1 MKKIAA
7 LLLTAV
13 MMLTFSSCASTELE
27 LKNRIIVEAIGIDYC
42 DIGVRVTVQFL
53 NADQSSNPNNGGTPD
68 DIVKNMTIDS
78 QNISSAIQSISKTLG
93 KLPMMSQNRVI
104 IFGNEAAKA
113 GVGKA
118 LDYFVRNSDNRATV
132 YAAVAEDTAGQILRA
147 EMGQRVIPAKELSN
161 VLSSS
166 KYNSVTAERAFYQF
180 VNGVTGKTS
189 SAFLPI
195 IAIEQNKK
203 DDDGGE
209 DGRNDSARPVVRGAA
224 LFNGGKMENVLPQDN
239 VPALLMLCNDFNNG
253 SLTAVLDDG
262 TRVGV
267 LLTKSKTK
275 IKTSVK
281 NGCPSFDIS
290 VDCVADC
297 TETSKIMNEAFT
309 PEVAENIKTALE
321 KAVRRNID
329 DTVKK
334 CFTEFNKDPFGFDKR
349 VKRADAEYYR
359 AESDNWKSVLQK
371 AGYSVTVNVK
381 LRRAGD
387 ENMVP
392 GS

>member
-180 VNGVTGKTS
+180 VNGVTDKTS

-195 IAIEQNKK
+195 IAIEQNEK

-209 DGRNDSARPVVRGAA
+209 DGRKDSARPVVRGAA
-224 LFNGGKMENVLPQDN
+224 LFNGDKMENVLPQDI
-239 VPALLMLCNDFNNG
+239 NNG

-262 TRVGV
+262 TRVGI

-321 KAVRRNID
+321 KAVRKNID

-334 CFTEFNKDPFGFDKR
+334 CFAEFNKDPFGFDKR

-371 AGYSVTVNVK
+371 AVYSVTVNVK

>member
-7 LLLTAV
+7 LFLTV
-13 MMLTFSSCASTELE
+13 VVIFTFSSCASTDLE

-53 NADQSSNPNNGGTPD
+53 NTDQSSNPNNGGPPD

-78 QNISSAIQSISKTLG
+78 QNISSAIQSISKSLG

-113 GVGKA
+113 GVGET

-132 YAAVAEDTAGQILRA
+132 YVAVAEDTAQQVLCA
-147 EMGQRVIPAKELSN
+147 EMGQWVIPAKELSN

-180 VNGVTGKTS
+180 VNGVTDKTA

-195 IAIEQNKK
+195 IAMEQK
-203 DDDGGE
+203 DKNDGEGE
-209 DGRNDSARPVVRGAA
+209 DSQKNDAEPVVRGAA
-224 LFNGGKMENVLPQDN
+224 LFNGDKMENVLPQDN
-239 VPALLMLCNDFNNG
+239 IPALLMLCKDFGKG

-267 LLTKSKTK
+267 VLTKSKTK
-275 IKTSVK
+275 IKTSVV
-281 NGCPSFDIS
+281 NGRPNFDIFVS
-290 VDCVADC
+290 CVADC
-297 TETSKIMNEAFT
+297 TETSKIMNETFT
-309 PEVAENIKTALE
+309 PEVAENIKTASE
-321 KAVRRNID
+321 KAVRKNID
-329 DTVKK
+329 ETIKK

-349 VKRADAEYYR
+349 VKRADAEYYK
-359 AESDNWKSVLQK
+359 AESGDWQSALQK
-371 AGYSVTVNVK
+371 AQYSITVTVK

-392 GS
+392 HS

>member
-1 MKKIAA
+1 M
-7 LLLTAV
+7 LFSSSLTLLTFVATIQ
-13 MMLTFSSCASTELE
+13 LRNKRRKPEDQISLIPSSDSEDDLETRKKQPQTPIGSDVNIDTIWDEVSEDISTERSFISNSSE
-27 LKNRIIVEAIGIDYC
+27 KN
-42 DIGVRVTVQFL
+42 
-53 NADQSSNPNNGGTPD
+53 D
-68 DIVKNMTIDS
+68 DGEM
-78 QNISSAIQSISKTLG
+78 IQSIMDKRDNSKD
-93 KLPMMSQNRVI
+93 I
-104 IFGNEAAKA
+104 E
-113 GVGKA
+113 
-118 LDYFVRNSDNRATV
+118 
-132 YAAVAEDTAGQILRA
+132 
-147 EMGQRVIPAKELSN
+147 
-161 VLSSS
+161 
-166 KYNSVTAERAFYQF
+166 
-180 VNGVTGKTS
+180 
-189 SAFLPI
+189 
-195 IAIEQNKK
+195 IEQNKK

-224 LFNGGKMENVLPQDN
+224 LFNGDKMENVLPQDN

-371 AGYSVTVNVK
+371 AGYSVTVNAK

-392 GS
+392 SS